1 MATSSPDPRRI
12 LTPLQW
18 SVLQRFFS
26 FPISAPFFLTGGT
39 ALAGFYF
46 GHRTSVD
53 LDLFTLSPLPRD
65 DLYSLMTTIAKSEG
79 GEFALQTEAPT
90 IVTGFIKTPDVSL
103 KVDLVQ
109 DVPIHVGD
117 FNVVDAI
124 RIDALENIGSN
135 KITASYGRLDPK
147 DFVDLYWILEI
158 DQSLQFD
165 DLLATAKKKDIGIT
179 DFHLGH
185 IFVNLPTDLA
195 FPETTPPINPDAVR
209 QFFKTLGE
217 RLIARSEKPKFG

>member
-1 MATSSPDPRRI
+1 MPVPDPRRI

-26 FPISAPFFLTGGT
+26 SPVSAPFFLTGGT

-46 GHRTSVD
+46 GHRTSID

-65 DLYSLMTTIAKSEG
+65 DLHSFMTAIASAEG
-79 GEFALQTEAPT
+79 GEFTLRTEAPT
-90 IVTGFIKTPDVSL
+90 IITGFIKTKGSTL

-124 RIDALENIGSN
+124 RVDALENIGAN
-135 KITASYGRLDPK
+135 KITAAYGRLDPK
-147 DFVDLYWILEI
+147 DFIDLYWILEI
-158 DQSLQFD
+158 DQSMRFD
-165 DLLATAKKKDIGIT
+165 DLLADAKKKDIGIT
-179 DFHLGH
+179 EFHLGH

-195 FPETTPPINPDAVR
+195 FPKTTPPIDPNTLR
-209 QFFKTLGE
+209 RFFKSLGKH
-217 RLIARSEKPKFG
+217 LIAGSEKPRFG